1 MSKMKNKGFT
11 LAELLIVVAI
21 IAILVAISLPL
32 FSSQIA
38 KANLQADQT
47 HVSAAKASAVA
58 EYLDTNSHDTITY
71 YFDAGIAMAN
81 KNNSEGIAGYGKS
94 TKEPYKKQTGADVG
108 VPVSEDGSRN
118 IIQVIVGNNGTVMST
133 SWVPVGTN
141 SNSQGG
147 GSIQPTPDSNA
158 PDWVKENCSGS
169 WPTIQNDNTAKPNSV
184 VKGNIYT
191 YDDNYYVASQ
201 DQAMNKNNSENYEEV
216 RYEGYGPA
224 GIAIMVDC
232 LTDNKNRTASFV
244 RSTFTK
250 KNGNLGTD
258 GSVSYMFKR
267 KGLIVLEN
275 VYEENKFLE
284 DALNLPVL
292 DVLYDDDI
300 IIYTK
305 PEDFIMV
312 KEELEKNG
320 YDKFIT
326 SEVTFIPDNYIKL
339 NEEEEEKVLSLI
351 ESLEDIEDVQNVYH
365 NLEM

>member
-1 MSKMKNKGFT
+1 MKNKGFT

-94 TKEPYKKQTGADVG
+94 TKEPYKNQTGADG
-108 VPVSEDGSRN
+108 IPVNEDGSKN

-133 SWVPVGTN
+133 RWVPMGTN

-147 GSIQPTPDSNA
+147 GSISPIPSAAPEPVTPTPDSNV

-169 WPTIQNDNTAKPNSV
+169 WPTIQNDNTVKPNSV

-201 DQAMNKNNSENYEEV
+201 DQAMDKNNYWKPS
-216 RYEGYGPA
+216 
-224 GIAIMVDC
+224 
-232 LTDNKNRTASFV
+232 DNKGWLAVKIDNTNPV
-244 RSTFTK
+244 YTVNDLILD
-250 KNGNLGTD
+250 NGSQTEKHIA
-258 GSVSYMFKR
+258 VKQ
-267 KGLIVLEN
+267 
-275 VYEENKFLE
+275 
-284 DALNLPVL
+284 
-292 DVLYDDDI
+292 DDI
-300 IIYTK
+300 FKYSDTEIYIRQYDNGWAREPHVNGDAWILINTK
-305 PEDFIMV
+305 
-312 KEELEKNG
+312 
-320 YDKFIT
+320 
-326 SEVTFIPDNYIKL
+326 
-339 NEEEEEKVLSLI
+339 
-351 ESLEDIEDVQNVYH
+351 
-365 NLEM
+365 

>member
-1 MSKMKNKGFT
+1 MKNKGFT

-147 GSIQPTPDSNA
+147 GSISPTPSAA
-158 PDWVKENCSGS
+158 PEPTPNLDVSKWAEANNRGD
-169 WPTIQNDNTAKPNSV
+169 WPTRTHPGSIV
-184 VKGNIYT
+184 RGNIYK
-191 YDDNYYVASQ
+191 YNEKYYVAAKDATYSV
-201 DQAMNKNNSENYEEV
+201 YWEEDPSV
-216 RYEGYGPA
+216 VNA
-224 GIAIMVDC
+224 GIFID
-232 LTDNKNRTASFV
+232 TDNPTIITKSDTNYFYVENGKNKIKSQKEGDLFV
-244 RSTFTK
+244 YE
-250 KNGNLGTD
+250 D
-258 GSVSYMFKR
+258 GSVYICR
-267 KGLIVLEN
+267 ITAAPNPETKGDDNWIRI
-275 VYEENKFLE
+275 
-284 DALNLPVL
+284 NL
-292 DVLYDDDI
+292 
-300 IIYTK
+300 K
-305 PEDFIMV
+305 
-312 KEELEKNG
+312 
-320 YDKFIT
+320 
-326 SEVTFIPDNYIKL
+326 
-339 NEEEEEKVLSLI
+339 
-351 ESLEDIEDVQNVYH
+351 
-365 NLEM
+365 

>member
-1 MSKMKNKGFT
+1 MLKKKNKGFT

-147 GSIQPTPDSNA
+147 GSISHTPSAAPEPTPNLDVSKWAEANNRG
-158 PDWVKENCSGS
+158 D
-169 WPTIQNDNTAKPNSV
+169 WPTRTHPGSIV
-184 VKGNIYT
+184 RGNIYK
-191 YDDNYYVASQ
+191 YNEKYYVAAKDATYSV
-201 DQAMNKNNSENYEEV
+201 YWEEDPSV
-216 RYEGYGPA
+216 VNA
-224 GIAIMVDC
+224 GIFID
-232 LTDNKNRTASFV
+232 TDNPTIITKSDTNYFYVENGKNKIKSQKEGDLFV
-244 RSTFTK
+244 YE
-250 KNGNLGTD
+250 D
-258 GSVSYMFKR
+258 GSVYICR
-267 KGLIVLEN
+267 ITAAPNPETKGDDNWIRI
-275 VYEENKFLE
+275 
-284 DALNLPVL
+284 NL
-292 DVLYDDDI
+292 
-300 IIYTK
+300 K
-305 PEDFIMV
+305 
-312 KEELEKNG
+312 
-320 YDKFIT
+320 
-326 SEVTFIPDNYIKL
+326 
-339 NEEEEEKVLSLI
+339 
-351 ESLEDIEDVQNVYH
+351 
-365 NLEM
+365 

>member
-94 TKEPYKKQTGADVG
+94 TKERYKNQTGANG
-108 VPVSEDGSRN
+108 VPVSEDGSKN

-147 GSIQPTPDSNA
+147 GSIQPAPSPSATPAPTQEPTPSVTPNPNV
-158 PDWVKENCSGS
+158 PDWVITNCNGS
-169 WPTIQNDNTAKPNSV
+169 WPTKINVGTDAETIVPNSIT
-184 VKGNIYT
+184 KGNIYR
-191 YDDNYYVASQ
+191 DSNGDYYVASK
-201 DQAMNKNNSENYEEV
+201 DQAMDKNNYWKPS
-216 RYEGYGPA
+216 
-224 GIAIMVDC
+224 
-232 LTDNKNRTASFV
+232 DNKGWLAVKIDNTNPV
-244 RSTFTK
+244 YTVNDLILD
-250 KNGNLGTD
+250 NGSQTEKHIA
-258 GSVSYMFKR
+258 VKQ
-267 KGLIVLEN
+267 
-275 VYEENKFLE
+275 
-284 DALNLPVL
+284 
-292 DVLYDDDI
+292 DDI
-300 IIYTK
+300 FKYSDTEIYIRQYDNGWAREPHVNGDAWILINTK
-305 PEDFIMV
+305 
-312 KEELEKNG
+312 
-320 YDKFIT
+320 
-326 SEVTFIPDNYIKL
+326 
-339 NEEEEEKVLSLI
+339 
-351 ESLEDIEDVQNVYH
+351 
-365 NLEM
+365 

>member
-1 MSKMKNKGFT
+1 MLKKKNKGFT

-38 KANLQADQT
+38 KVNLQADQT

-147 GSIQPTPDSNA
+147 GSISPTPSAA
-158 PDWVKENCSGS
+158 PEPTPNLDVSKWAEANNRGD
-169 WPTIQNDNTAKPNSV
+169 WPTRTHPGSIV
-184 VKGNIYT
+184 RGNIYK
-191 YDDNYYVASQ
+191 YNEKYYVAAKDATYSV
-201 DQAMNKNNSENYEEV
+201 YWEEDPSV
-216 RYEGYGPA
+216 VNA
-224 GIAIMVDC
+224 GIFID
-232 LTDNKNRTASFV
+232 TDNPTIITKSDTNYFYVENGKNKIKSQKEGDLFV
-244 RSTFTK
+244 YE
-250 KNGNLGTD
+250 D
-258 GSVSYMFKR
+258 GSVYICR
-267 KGLIVLEN
+267 ITAAPNPETKGDDNWIRI
-275 VYEENKFLE
+275 
-284 DALNLPVL
+284 NL
-292 DVLYDDDI
+292 
-300 IIYTK
+300 K
-305 PEDFIMV
+305 
-312 KEELEKNG
+312 
-320 YDKFIT
+320 
-326 SEVTFIPDNYIKL
+326 
-339 NEEEEEKVLSLI
+339 
-351 ESLEDIEDVQNVYH
+351 
-365 NLEM
+365 

>member
-1 MSKMKNKGFT
+1 MKNKGFT

-147 GSIQPTPDSNA
+147 GSISPTPSAA
-158 PDWVKENCSGS
+158 PEPTPNLDVSKWAEANNRVD
-169 WPTIQNDNTAKPNSV
+169 WPTRTHPGSIV
-184 VKGNIYT
+184 RGNIYK
-191 YDDNYYVASQ
+191 YNEKYYVAAKDATYSV
-201 DQAMNKNNSENYEEV
+201 YWEEDPSV
-216 RYEGYGPA
+216 VNA
-224 GIAIMVDC
+224 GIFID
-232 LTDNKNRTASFV
+232 TDNPTIITKSDTNYFYVENGKNKIKSQKEGDLFV
-244 RSTFTK
+244 YE
-250 KNGNLGTD
+250 D
-258 GSVSYMFKR
+258 GSVYICR
-267 KGLIVLEN
+267 ITAAPNPETKGDDNWIRI
-275 VYEENKFLE
+275 
-284 DALNLPVL
+284 NL
-292 DVLYDDDI
+292 
-300 IIYTK
+300 K
-305 PEDFIMV
+305 
-312 KEELEKNG
+312 
-320 YDKFIT
+320 
-326 SEVTFIPDNYIKL
+326 
-339 NEEEEEKVLSLI
+339 
-351 ESLEDIEDVQNVYH
+351 
-365 NLEM
+365 